1 MFNIKVKPIYLAIM
15 SGLFLTACQSG
26 GGGVVNQATGIAA
39 NNLLN
44 SQGGGGSIGNQVVGG
59 LVQNQ
64 LGGGGS
70 GQLSSALIGALANN
84 VVGGSI
90 GQTLD
95 TTSRNAA
102 LTAEYNALE
111 RGSVGQPIQWQGQ
124 GGARGQ
130 VIPQQTYQVGS
141 QNCRRYT
148 HTIFIDG
155 QPQEASGTACRN
167 PDGVWQ
173 PLT

>member
-1 MFNIKVKPIYLAIM
+1 MLNIKINSAYLAM
-15 SGLFLTACQSG
+15 AGVLLVAGCQSG
-26 GGGVVNQATGIAA
+26 GGGSV
-39 NNLLN
+39 
-44 SQGGGGSIGNQVVGG
+44 GNQVAGG

-64 LGGGGS
+64 VSGGAN
-70 GQLSSALIGALANN
+70 QVSSVLISALANN
-84 VVGGSI
+84 VIGGSI

-95 TTSRNAA
+95 ATSKNAA

-111 RGSVGQPIQWQGQ
+111 SGTVGQPIPWQGQ
-124 GGARGQ
+124 NGSRGQ
-130 VIPQQTYQVGS
+130 VVPQQAYQVGS
-141 QNCRRYT
+141 QNCRRYI

-155 QPQEASGTACRN
+155 QPQEASGTACSN

>member
-1 MFNIKVKPIYLAIM
+1 MLNIRINPIYLTMVGVLLIT
-15 SGLFLTACQSG
+15 GCQGSG
-26 GGGVVNQATGIAA
+26 GGGVVNQAT
-39 NNLLN
+39 N
-44 SQGGGGSIGNQVVGG
+44 SLVNGQAGGGSVSDQVVGG

-64 LGGGGS
+64 LTGSGS

-95 TTSRNAA
+95 PTSKNAA
-102 LTAEYNALE
+102 LSAEYNALE
-111 RGSVGQPIQWQGQ
+111 RGAVGQPIPWQGQ
-124 GGARGQ
+124 NGSRGQ
-130 VIPQQTYQVGS
+130 VVPQQAYQVGS

-155 QPQEASGTACRN
+155 QPQEASGTACRT